1 MRHHQTLVLLLML
14 GIAACGSD
22 ASRDPVSPISP
33 QLPTRERASGT
44 TTTLTIRGSV
54 KSSETDTYQA
64 ETNSLV
70 VHLSGVG
77 VASHLG
83 RFTFVDDGVA
93 SLVTGVG
100 TGSVTYTAA
109 DGAAL
114 TGSASG
120 GAVIVGD
127 IAEITDAITITGG
140 TGRFEGATGS
150 LAAIRRLDL
159 GTLRSSGSIEGVINL
174 AK

>member
-1 MRHHQTLVLLLML
+1 MFALVLAL
-14 GIAACGSD
+14 GSAACGSD
-22 ASRDPVSPISP
+22 ASRDPASPFNP
-33 QLPTRERASGT
+33 RTATRDRAPDATNTLSIHGT
-44 TTTLTIRGSV
+44 VET
-54 KSSETDTYQA
+54 SEIDTYQP

-70 VHLSGVG
+70 VQLTGTG

-83 RFTFVDDGVA
+83 RFTLVDDGVA
-93 SLVTGVG
+93 SLTTGVG
-100 TGSVTYTAA
+100 SGSVTYTAA
-109 DGAAL
+109 DGATL

-159 GTLRSSGSIEGVINL
+159 GTLRSSGSFEGVINL